1 MQPFFSKTG
10 IAALREWCRQRL
22 LFALD
27 YDGTP
32 TALAS
37 DPRETLLAV
46 NIQTLVRRLR
56 HYVPVAVL
64 SGRHR
69 PELATLLAGV
79 EVDFMIGNHGLD
91 WGDPTH
97 PELQRVQG
105 LVNGWL
111 EQLQVSL
118 LPTVAPSGWSRRWS
132 GGGLICRGVGRG
144 QAVHRLCTTATQPI
158 PIRRWRSLTRHC
170 PICSRPRR
178 SAAANGW
185 LTCFPMPRPARAA
198 PVAANGGTELGRA
211 IFFGDDDTDEDVFRL
226 EHPAILGV
234 RVGYSPASHA
244 RFYLR
249 RQQDMSKALAYSWLA
264 CGGHL
269 LTDGRSNPAEIVKF
283 LCMFEVC
290 RFSQNVVARFPWI
303 HDPVKELA
311 APCSGL

>member
-10 IAALREWCRQRL
+10 IAALREWCRQRP

-27 YDGTP
+27 YDGTL

-111 EQLQVSL
+111 EQLQVSP

-132 GGGLICRGVGRG
+132 GGRVDLPGGWVEDKQYTLTLHYRNAADPD
-144 QAVHRLCTTATQPI
+144 QALAVINAALPNLQPAPQISGGKRVVNLFPDAETNKGSALVRLMAEQ
-158 PIRRWRSLTRHC
+158 S
-170 PICSRPRR
+170 
-178 SAAANGW
+178 
-185 LTCFPMPRPARAA
+185 F
-198 PVAANGGTELGRA
+198 GRA

-249 RQQDMSKALAYSWLA
+249 RQQDMSKALAYSLA
-264 CGGHL
+264 CLRRASANGW
-269 LTDGRSNPAEIVKF
+269 
-283 LCMFEVC
+283 M
-290 RFSQNVVARFPWI
+290 QQ
-303 HDPVKELA
+303 
-311 APCSGL
+311 SG